1 MIIFTAPNMKADTA
15 ANSTSLTPLHELQGS
30 GLFGQISKVATNLRT
45 YWFLVQ
51 QLVKVEMQ
59 VEFRRS
65 FLGMGWLLIVP
76 LVAVAVWILLN
87 GAGVISPGDTGIPY
101 PAYVL
106 LSTSIW
112 GFFAEAYRRCGRLI
126 ESYGRLLLSTP
137 FPVETLF
144 AQAVIVHLIR
154 FVIPL
159 GLNLLVLLIF
169 GVRFTAAALLFP
181 FALLPLLLL
190 GCGFGLLIAPLRL
203 IATDITRISDEG
215 IRLLMYLTPIVY
227 APKVEISF
235 LASIIAL
242 NPLTYLVG
250 FPRDLLTKGQF
261 FEPVTFGLCSL
272 GSLLFF
278 LIALWLFRTS
288 EARVRERLIAN

>member
-1 MIIFTAPNMKADTA
+1 MFNQIETTKEKHL
-15 ANSTSLTPLHELQGS
+15 SPLHQPRSG
-30 GLFGQISKVATNLRT
+30 GLFGQIGSVVANIKTHR
-45 YWFLVQ
+45 FLVR
-51 QLVKVEMQ
+51 QLVKIEMQ

-76 LVAVAVWILLN
+76 LVAVAVWMLLN

-112 GFFAEAYRRCGRLI
+112 GFFAEAYRRCGRLL

-137 FPVETLF
+137 FPVETLI

-159 GLNLLVLLIF
+159 GLNLIVLLVF
-169 GVRFTAAALLFP
+169 GIRFTSAILLFP

-227 APKVEISF
+227 APRVEISF
-235 LASIIAL
+235 LASIIVY

-250 FPRDLLTKGQF
+250 FPRNLLTNGQF
-261 FEPVTFGLCSL
+261 YEPMAFGLCAL